1 MWELPEGET
10 PPPALRIRFL
20 TSFVNMD
27 QLEADVATLCLEQA
41 DLKANVDLRP
51 YIDAAPFMATT
62 LMPLPRVYRLFNQ
75 ARAAARAA
83 APPPPPPLP
92 HPSHA
97 PSTCHRSARGT
108 CPCSIVERSSS
119 A

>member
-1 MWELPEGET
+1 MQIYVRDLEGQT
-10 PPPALRIRFL
+10 
-20 TSFVNMD
+20 
-27 QLEADVATLCLEQA
+27 QGVACDDEWTVA
-41 DLKANVDLRP
+41 DLKAHVDLRP